1 MITAEILKMYTEIL
15 DKTYNGEA
23 INVKHQKKYKVLGIA
38 LDCTNSTDD
47 RAMVIYKDNS
57 LTFVREFN
65 EFLKKFDPTK

>member
-1 MITAEILKMYTEIL
+1 MITEEIIKKYTEIL
-15 DKTYNGEA
+15 NKTYKGEA
-23 INVKHQKKYKVLGIA
+23 INVKHQRKYKVLGIA

-47 RAMVIYKDNS
+47 RAMVIYQDNS